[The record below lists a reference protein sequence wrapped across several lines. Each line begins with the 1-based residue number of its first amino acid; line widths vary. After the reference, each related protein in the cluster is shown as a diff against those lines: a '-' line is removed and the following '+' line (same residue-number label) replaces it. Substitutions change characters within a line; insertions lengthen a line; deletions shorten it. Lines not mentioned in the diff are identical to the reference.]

1 MIGLKAL
8 AATLSVS
15 APIQFSGS
23 FSKTA
28 APSGGYVTSD
38 TITLTVPPGNS
49 GQLTITYG
57 ATVGTVSGI
66 EYNKNGA
73 GFVAWTDGASVTF
86 ANSDTLAIRA
96 GGGGG
101 GAITAGESQAFT
113 LIDNTRSVTS
123 STYTLTAS

>member
-1 MIGLKAL
+1 MLKLAFSAL
-8 AATLSVS
+8 NVPS
-15 APIQFSGS
+15 PIQFSGS

-57 ATVGTVSGI
+57 TTVGTVGGI
-66 EYNKNGA
+66 DYNKNGA
-73 GFVAWTDGASVTF
+73 GFVSWADGAVFTF
-86 ANSDTLAIRA
+86 ANGDTLAIRA

-113 LIDNTRSVTS
+113 LRDNTRGVTS
-123 STYTLTAS
+123 ATYTLTAS